1 MKVRKLSIR
10 ALALWG
16 VAIAAT
22 ACNFEDQLMPERVT
36 SNPGRI
42 AIECEV
48 DSAVSEEITRASDAT
63 EGDEVPEG
71 MVKLPDFITNLL
83 YKTDANGVPT
93 TEIDKGKLALRIWG
107 MYDDP
112 STKDGANKDNL
123 EEKAYAKAWD
133 PMTEYEQGVELERGY
148 YQARIEN
155 RPTMKDGKIAE
166 AVNNPYFAYETAG
179 TAKFQVKAL
188 ETTSVT
194 AKLKLMNSCFKLQ
207 TTQALMDYYTELK
220 LVIHTADGEFEFTP
234 TKSATSTVDESTTT
248 PMNTNDVIAWESDAD
263 KLYFFNVSE
272 PIKIDDGKSNG
283 LVETPQSTFTEV
295 LKLSG
300 YAVKQNG
307 VKVYFTKNGKAD
319 GEPAELKPVKDNK
332 PVDLATGTMYT
343 LRVGHKTAGGAGL
356 TITYNDYGE
365 AEVTIIELRPEE
377 TDDENAAGGDDNEN
391 QNPGQTPEQGQN

>member
-1 MKVRKLSIR
+1 MKIKKLSIR

-16 VAIAAT
+16 VAMAAT

-48 DSAVSEEITRASDAT
+48 DSTVSEEITRAGEAA
-63 EGDEVPEG
+63 EGEVPDGKVE
-71 MVKLPDFITNLL
+71 LPDFITNLL
-83 YKTDANGVPT
+83 YKSNANGAPT
-93 TEIDKGKLALRIWG
+93 TEIDKSKLALRIWG
-107 MYDDP
+107 TYDDP

-123 EEKAYAKAWD
+123 EEKEYAKAWD
-133 PMTEYEQGVELERGY
+133 PMTEYEQGVELQRGY

-166 AVNNPYFAYETAG
+166 AVNNPYFAYET
-179 TAKFQVKAL
+179 TAADKFRVLAL
-188 ETTSVT
+188 ETTNVA

-207 TTQALMDYYTELK
+207 TTQALMDYYTELE
-220 LVIHTADGEFEFTP
+220 LVIHTAEGEFKFKP
-234 TKSATSTVDESTTT
+234 TKSAASTVAEGTTTT
-248 PMNTNDVIAWESDAD
+248 PVNTNEVIAWESDAD
-263 KLYFFNVSE
+263 ELYFFNVSE
-272 PIKIDDGKSNG
+272 PIRIDDGKSNG
-283 LVETPQSTFTEV
+283 LVETPQSAFTTAF
-295 LKLSG
+295 KLSG
-300 YAVKQNG
+300 WAKKQNG
-307 VKVYFTKNGKAD
+307 VTVYFTKNGKAD